1 MSAATNLATLNIT
14 ARDSSIVAAE
24 ATVRVVRSL
33 DEVERIRDTW
43 SAWKGHRDSDIDYCL
58 RFVWAREEVVRPHVL
73 VLSRAGQPEA
83 MLIGRLEQT
92 RMRSRIGYLRL
103 PGIAARLLNFS
114 YGGFLGNTSQENSE
128 ELLASVMDSMSAG
141 EADMALLDH
150 LGTDSFLYKA
160 AIGEAR
166 FSTRDHFIKPEPHC
180 VMNLA
185 GTIEEVYR
193 AFSQGLRAEVKR
205 KKKKILADFEGS
217 VEIRSYRRDEEIDG
231 IVPSLEAIAKTTY
244 QRGLGV
250 GFQDTEQMR
259 HRLRICA
266 EKGWLRIYL
275 LSLAGKPRAFWM
287 GTLHN
292 AVFCSD
298 YNGYDPAFREYSLGT
313 FLLAHMIE
321 DFCKE
326 NVRSIDFGFGAA
338 EYKDRFSN
346 CRFDEASVHIFAP
359 HAKGLLLNGVR
370 TATGIADN
378 AARRALARTNLLP
391 RIKKLWRKRA
401 AQHAV

>member
-1 MSAATNLATLNIT
+1 MSAATNLASLNI
-14 ARDSSIVAAE
+14 AERDSSIVAAG

-33 DEVERIRDTW
+33 EEVEQIRDIW

-58 RFVWAREEVVRPHVL
+58 RFVWARDEVVRPHVL

-83 MLIGRLEQT
+83 MLIGRLEHT
-92 RMRSRIGYLRL
+92 RMRSRIGYFRL

-114 YGGFLGNTSQENSE
+114 YGGFLGNASQENSE
-128 ELLASVMDSMSAG
+128 ELFASIMASMRVG

-150 LGTDSFLYKA
+150 LGTESFLYKA
-160 AIGEAR
+160 ATSEPR
-166 FSTRDHFIKPEPHC
+166 FTTRDHFIKAEPHC

-185 GTIEEVYR
+185 STVEEVYR

-205 KKKKILADFEGS
+205 KKKKIIGDFGAG
-217 VEIRSYRRDEEIDG
+217 VEIRCYRRIDELDG
-231 IVPSLEAIAKTTY
+231 AVPLLEAIAKTTY

-259 HRLRICA
+259 QRLRICA
-266 EKGWLRIYL
+266 EKGWLRVYL
-275 LSLAGKPRAFWM
+275 LSLAGEPRAFWM

-298 YNGYDPAFREYSLGT
+298 YNGYDPGFREYSLGT

-326 NVRSIDFGFGAA
+326 NVRSIDFGFGGA

-359 HAKGLLLNGVR
+359 HTKGLLLNGVR

-378 AARRALARTNLLP
+378 AARNALARTNLLP